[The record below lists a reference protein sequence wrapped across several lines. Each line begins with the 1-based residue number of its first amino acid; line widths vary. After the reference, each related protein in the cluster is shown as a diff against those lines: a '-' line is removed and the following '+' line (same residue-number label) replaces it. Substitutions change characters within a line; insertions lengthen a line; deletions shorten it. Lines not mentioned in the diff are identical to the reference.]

1 MIYLFAYLIGAMAL
15 AGTWFGGP
23 WVFAGSLVVF
33 LGHPVVDFIFNSA
46 RVKSVSGFEKKFAFY
61 LFYLSIPFSTAILGL
76 SLWRG
81 LELIQKLNLSVADPS
96 GFSAGLELIGV
107 ILTAGIVLGVLAIN
121 PAHEL
126 IHRQSSWER
135 FFGVYLLMLVNF
147 GQFRINHVD
156 IHHKHV
162 ATPFDPTTARKG
174 ELLYLYWIRSFAM
187 GLVRSWQ
194 FESARIKSS
203 NLSLL
208 SNRMLHYLLG
218 SLVGSAL
225 VFKLGE
231 SVTFSSQMGWQLL
244 GVWFA
249 ISLIAIL
256 MLQTV
261 DFVEHYGLLR
271 KELKPGVFEAVKPSH
286 SWDSYSIATNSVLF
300 NLGLHAHH
308 HTRSQLHFVDLR
320 ESEGARQMPFGY
332 SVMFL
337 CALVPPVWRR
347 LVKF

>member
-1 MIYLFAYLIGAMAL
+1 MIYLFAHLIGAVGL
-15 AGTWFGGP
+15 AGIWVGGS

-33 LGHPVVDFIFNSA
+33 LGHPLVDFIFNSF
-46 RVKSVSGFEKKFAFY
+46 RVKAISGFEKKVAFY
-61 LFYLSIPFSTAILGL
+61 LFYLAVPYSTTLLAL
-76 SLWRG
+76 SLWRSFVLLGALSSPMQISSGISPG
-81 LELIQKLNLSVADPS
+81 LELFGI
-96 GFSAGLELIGV
+96 
-107 ILTAGIVLGVLAIN
+107 ILTTGILLGVLAIN

-126 IHRQSSWER
+126 IHRQSAWER
-135 FFGVYLLMLVNF
+135 FLGVYLLMLVNF

-156 IHHKHV
+156 VHHRHV
-162 ATPFDPTTARKG
+162 ATPFDPTTARTG
-174 ELLYLYWIRSFAM
+174 ELLYSYWIRSFFM

-194 FESARIKSS
+194 FELLRLRAES
-203 NLSLL
+203 LSLV

-218 SLVGSAL
+218 TVLGSAL
-225 VFKLGE
+225 L
-231 SVTFSSQMGWQLL
+231 FSAAEFSGAGSQVAIQLVA
-244 GVWFA
+244 VWLL
-249 ISLIAIL
+249 ISLVAIL

-271 KELKPGVFEAVKPSH
+271 KELRPGIFEAVKPSH
-286 SWDSYSIATNSVLF
+286 SWDSYSIVTNSVLF

-337 CALVPPVWRR
+337 CALVPPLWNRV
-347 LVKF
+347 VKI